1 MVLELPDT
9 PALLILA
16 GIIFIFLS
24 IIGGKTIM
32 ANVSIPEISLKQRYI
47 LAIFGA
53 VLLITGFLWI
63 FPIPPPPPPSNTTP
77 TPTQQCYY
85 DDAPDITNH
94 GIKLINI
101 SATCEP
107 NPPSVNSRITIE
119 FTLQNV
125 GNEPIT
131 FEFTSIAARN
141 PSGENKDIGYGE
153 NTDRTVQP
161 QEIVGTKGSI
171 IVDSKGIWKFG
182 PAYSLKLPDGTT
194 EGNPNEWRRFP
205 VLVK

>member
-63 FPIPPPPPPSNTTP
+63 LPLSPPSPPSIPTPPPP
-77 TPTQQCYY
+77 QVK
-85 DDAPDITNH
+85 ITNPEK
-94 GIKLINI
+94 GGEIPTGPLIVEGTFDGQL
-101 SATCEP
+101 SAGQHLWLFLYDLEDWY
-107 NPPSVNSRITIE
+107 SVNRI
-119 FTLQNV
+119 
-125 GNEPIT
+125 EP
-131 FEFTSIAARN
+131 FEGKWQVKT
-141 PSGENKDIGYGE
+141 
-153 NTDRTVQP
+153 
-161 QEIVGTKGSI
+161 
-171 IVDSKGIWKFG
+171 WFG
-182 PAYSLKLPDGTT
+182 PAWAGKRGDIVVLLIDKDKDSEFKAGESIGVSFPEGTKILD
-194 EGNPNEWRRFP
+194 RIS
-205 VLVK
+205 VSVK